1 MAKFTPHLW
10 FDHAARQG
18 AELYSSVFPDSR
30 ITHITTLRDTPSG
43 DADVVS
49 FELAGQPF
57 MAINGGPYFKPN
69 PSVSLLVRYN
79 TQEEVDSAWEKLL
92 PGGMA
97 LMELGEYP
105 FSKRFGW
112 LQDRFGFSWQLLYT
126 NGEAFSQK
134 IVPMVMFVGRVCGRA
149 EEAVN
154 FWASVFKPA
163 QIGEIMRYG
172 KGEEPDKPGTVKL
185 ASFWLMGV
193 EFAAIDSAWDHK
205 FAFNEA
211 ISFMVS
217 CEDQAEIDYY
227 WQKLSAV
234 PEAEQCGWL
243 KDKFGLSWQVTSR
256 EMDEMMALGTP
267 EQIDRVTQAF
277 LPMKKID
284 IAQVRAAYRGEAWI
298 SAIS

>member
-1 MAKFTPHLW
+1 
-10 FDHAARQG
+10 
-18 AELYSSVFPDSR
+18 
-30 ITHITTLRDTPSG
+30 
-43 DADVVS
+43 
-49 FELAGQPF
+49 
-57 MAINGGPYFKPN
+57 
-69 PSVSLLVRYN
+69 
-79 TQEEVDSAWEKLL
+79 
-92 PGGMA
+92 
-97 LMELGEYP
+97 
-105 FSKRFGW
+105 
-112 LQDRFGFSWQLLYT
+112 LYT

-134 IVPMVMFVGRVCGRA
+134 IVPMVMFVGSVCGRA

-154 FWASVFKPA
+154 FWDSVFHPA

-243 KDKFGLSWQVTSR
+243 KDKFGLSWQVTPS
-256 EMDEMMALGTP
+256 EMDEMMARGTP

>member
-105 FSKRFGW
+105 FSQRFGW

-243 KDKFGLSWQVTSR
+243 KDKFGLSWQVTPS
-256 EMDEMMALGTP
+256 EMDEMMARGTP

-298 SAIS
+298 SAMS

>member
-1 MAKFTPHLW
+1 
-10 FDHAARQG
+10 
-18 AELYSSVFPDSR
+18 
-30 ITHITTLRDTPSG
+30 
-43 DADVVS
+43 
-49 FELAGQPF
+49 
-57 MAINGGPYFKPN
+57 
-69 PSVSLLVRYN
+69 
-79 TQEEVDSAWEKLL
+79 
-92 PGGMA
+92 
-97 LMELGEYP
+97 
-105 FSKRFGW
+105 
-112 LQDRFGFSWQLLYT
+112 
-126 NGEAFSQK
+126 
-134 IVPMVMFVGRVCGRA
+134 
-149 EEAVN
+149 
-154 FWASVFKPA
+154 
-163 QIGEIMRYG
+163 
-172 KGEEPDKPGTVKL
+172 
-185 ASFWLMGV
+185 MGV
-193 EFAAIDSAWDHK
+193 EFAANDSAWDHK